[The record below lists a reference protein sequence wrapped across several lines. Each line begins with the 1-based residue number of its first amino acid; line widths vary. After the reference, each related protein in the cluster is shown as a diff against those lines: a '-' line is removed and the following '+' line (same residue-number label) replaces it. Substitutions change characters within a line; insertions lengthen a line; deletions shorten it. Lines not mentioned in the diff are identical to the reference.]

1 MVIKMGIPGKIFT
14 FFTSVLLLLAT
25 TNMVFGAHFCAG
37 EIVTLYLYE
46 TNEAKCGNCDQDI
59 KDPIHCSDNDAEICH
74 DLCCSDLTVSE
85 KAVDEMHQST
95 TKELASLFPVEI
107 PVFLQQANSESAE
120 NSTAKPSV
128 NNITALYVLPADR
141 DIPVLV
147 QSFLL

>member
-1 MVIKMGIPGKIFT
+1 MGIPGKIFT

-25 TNMVFGAHFCAG
+25 TNMVFGAHLCAG
-37 EIVTLYLYE
+37 EVVSLYLFE
-46 TNEAKCGNCDQDI
+46 TNEAACSNCDQVPH
-59 KDPIHCSDNDAEICH
+59 DPVHCSDSHHAEICH

-95 TKELASLFPVEI
+95 TKELTTIFPVDI
-107 PVFLQQANSESAE
+107 PSFLQPAYSEDAGY
-120 NSTAKPSV
+120 NTVKPSV
-128 NNITALYVLPADR
+128 YTITALYVLPADR